1 MTAARPP
8 PAVQRS
14 VSNRS
19 ATDSKLIKTQDKD
32 KGSKT
37 VTTQDKT
44 VSKTKTD
51 IFMITKVIIP
61 IIKIEITLIM
71 TVTN

>member
-14 VSNRS
+14 VSKRR

-37 VTTQDKT
+37 MTRQDKT

-51 IFMITKVIIP
+51 IFIINKVIIL
-61 IIKIEITLIM
+61 IIRS
-71 TVTN
+71 TVFH